1 MRQKFSPI
9 NLGMAA
15 LKIGAAGICV
25 GIGAAHVLQHLPK
38 ALRAAPH
45 GARLAAKN
53 FRSHHIL
60 WDRPDGS
67 TPPASGIVIVGAIA
81 LHRGLKHT
89 AEPMTPSLRFMRHAT
104 ELVRSCRD
112 I

>member
-1 MRQKFSPI
+1 MRQKLSPI
-9 NLGMAA
+9 NLGLVA
-15 LKIGAAGICV
+15 LKIGAAGVCV
-25 GIGAAHVLQHLPK
+25 GIGAAHALNHLPK

-45 GARLAAKN
+45 GARLAAKS

-67 TPPASGIVIVGAIA
+67 SPPASGIVIAGAIA
-81 LHRGLKHT
+81 VHHGLKH
-89 AEPMTPSLRFMRHAT
+89 AVEPLTPSLQFVHHGLD
-104 ELVRSCRD
+104 LVRSCRD

>member
-1 MRQKFSPI
+1 MRKKLSPI

-67 TPPASGIVIVGAIA
+67 SPVPSSYVIVGAIA
-81 LHRGLKHT
+81 AHHGLKH
-89 AEPMTPSLRFMRHAT
+89 AVEPLTPSLRFMRHAT